1 MATSQSA
8 ERVLRMIEF
17 LAETGRAG
25 LGTIAEGLGLNKS
38 TAHRFVSALVR
49 TGYARQDPADRTYSL
64 TPRVVEIAS
73 HVVQRLQIHR
83 VARPVLEELAAAV
96 AETVHLGI
104 LDGYDLV
111 YIDKVEGNS
120 TVRMASR
127 IGARATC
134 HSTALGKVLLAALS
148 EEEWEG
154 YVRQR
159 GLERRTPRTITSREG
174 LFDELR
180 RVREQ
185 GWAADDVENEEGIR
199 CVGAPVRD
207 HRGEVVAAI
216 SISGW
221 TVSMTERRI
230 PGLVPLLLDHA
241 RRASETL
248 GHHAAG

>member
-8 ERVLRMIEF
+8 ERVLAMLEY
-17 LAETGRAG
+17 LAETGSAG
-25 LGTIAEGLGLNKS
+25 LGTIARNLDLNKS
-38 TAHRFVSALVR
+38 TAHRFVSTLVR
-49 TGYARQDPADRTYSL
+49 AGYARQDPIDRTYAL
-64 TPRVVEIAS
+64 TTRVVEIGS
-73 HVVQRLQIHR
+73 QVVQRLQNHR
-83 VARPVLEELAAAV
+83 VIHPVLEELAAAV

-127 IGARATC
+127 IGARGSC
-134 HSTALGKVLLAALS
+134 HSTALGKVLLAGLPD
-148 EEEWEG
+148 EEWDA
-154 YVRQR
+154 YVGHR
-159 GLERRTPRTITSREG
+159 GLEPRTARTISSREL

-180 RVREQ
+180 RVRAQ

-207 HRGEVVAAI
+207 HRGQVVAAI

-221 TVSMTERRI
+221 MVSMTEQRV
-230 PGLVPLLLDHA
+230 PELVPLLLEHA

-248 GHHAAG
+248 GYHAD